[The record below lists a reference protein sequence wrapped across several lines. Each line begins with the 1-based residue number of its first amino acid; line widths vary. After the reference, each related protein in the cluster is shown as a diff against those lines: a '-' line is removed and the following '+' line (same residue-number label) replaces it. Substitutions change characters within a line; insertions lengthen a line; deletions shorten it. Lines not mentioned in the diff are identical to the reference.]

1 MLRDVVDAAIRSD
14 LPGMRSLGVQVL
26 GVNELGRTKQDN
38 SRAENFSPHDKCR
51 IEKKCESRRLSGAE
65 KI

>member
-38 SRAENFSPHDKCR
+38 SRAENFSLHDECG

-65 KI
+65 TS